1 MAVKIVATHPNA
13 DMDAFGAMVAL
24 RLVHPDLTAWF
35 PGAQEVTLRTLLQGR
50 MYHLPEVSTRELE
63 HADIREVFLVDID
76 GIERLG
82 PLKEIILK
90 RRLPLT
96 AFDHHPGEPRVP
108 DWARVHTLACGSV
121 STLLTHWLMERRVP
135 IPSIEASL
143 ILMGIYEDTGNFRF
157 LETTAKDFQAAAHL
171 LACGADLTLM
181 RRYLVQE
188 LNADQMAILDRF
200 VQDREVHVVNGFRV
214 TLGMAAL
221 RKFVE
226 DVAFVVHRFVEMMG
240 EEIFLAL
247 VEQEGKVYVIGRSRH
262 PRVDISEI
270 VRELGGG
277 GHPGAASAIVKGRT
291 LIEVKERLLEIL
303 RRRLPSRTEAR
314 TIMTPRVHTVEP
326 KTRVIDALEKLN
338 LNRIN
343 ALPVVEG
350 DRPLGAVTRQLVDRA
365 IGHGLA
371 GAACEDIMEAG
382 IPVVDPGTPLESFQ
396 EEILERGKRFVLV
409 QKGGA
414 LVGIITRMD
423 IFRSLLGQEAGVGER
438 LIPRVVEVRK
448 NLENRMPQSWLE
460 RMRALGETAEALGM
474 KAWLVGG
481 IVRDLMLSLPLGDV
495 DVVVEG
501 QGIRLGRALEERLG
515 GRFHPHEK
523 FLTGVWVFPDGSRMD
538 IATARRETYARPGA
552 LPEVEAS
559 ALKHDLYRRDFSVNT
574 LVIALNPGEFGK
586 LMDHF
591 GGLQDL
597 KQRTIRVLHSLS
609 FIEDPTR
616 AFRAV
621 RLCERLNFK
630 LSSDT
635 EKLLRVAL
643 KNRVFD
649 HLSGFRL
656 WEELALLL
664 DLPDAYRA
672 MERLE
677 GLGLLSALHPRLAL
691 SAETQA
697 LFLSAQE
704 VLHWAHIEGIGPEH
718 PAVFAMLSL
727 LRHLDDGE
735 LPAVASR
742 FAFDGGRRALVE
754 DHRRVARDLNIHLY
768 RAELP
773 SQIYVTLRGLDLP
786 FILWGMA
793 AGTDAVQRDK
803 IKLYLTK
810 LRRMGLVVKGR
821 DLLAKGAPAGPR
833 LKEALEKTLL
843 AKMDGYVETREE
855 EMAFALRSFD
865 LKI

>member
-1 MAVKIVATHPNA
+1 
-13 DMDAFGAMVAL
+13 
-24 RLVHPDLTAWF
+24 
-35 PGAQEVTLRTLLQGR
+35 
-50 MYHLPEVSTRELE
+50 
-63 HADIREVFLVDID
+63 
-76 GIERLG
+76 
-82 PLKEIILK
+82 
-90 RRLPLT
+90 
-96 AFDHHPGEPRVP
+96 
-108 DWARVHTLACGSV
+108 
-121 STLLTHWLMERRVP
+121 
-135 IPSIEASL
+135 
-143 ILMGIYEDTGNFRF
+143 
-157 LETTAKDFQAAAHL
+157 
-171 LACGADLTLM
+171 
-181 RRYLVQE
+181 
-188 LNADQMAILDRF
+188 
-200 VQDREVHVVNGFRV
+200 
-214 TLGMAAL
+214 
-221 RKFVE
+221 
-226 DVAFVVHRFVEMMG
+226 
-240 EEIFLAL
+240 
-247 VEQEGKVYVIGRSRH
+247 
-262 PRVDISEI
+262 
-270 VRELGGG
+270 
-277 GHPGAASAIVKGRT
+277 
-291 LIEVKERLLEIL
+291 
-303 RRRLPSRTEAR
+303 
-314 TIMTPRVHTVEP
+314 
-326 KTRVIDALEKLN
+326 
-338 LNRIN
+338 
-343 ALPVVEG
+343 
-350 DRPLGAVTRQLVDRA
+350 
-365 IGHGLA
+365 
-371 GAACEDIMEAG
+371 
-382 IPVVDPGTPLESFQ
+382 
-396 EEILERGKRFVLV
+396 
-409 QKGGA
+409 
-414 LVGIITRMD
+414 
-423 IFRSLLGQEAGVGER
+423 
-438 LIPRVVEVRK
+438 
-448 NLENRMPQSWLE
+448 
-460 RMRALGETAEALGM
+460 MRAMGETAEALGM

-501 QGIRLGRALEERLG
+501 QGIRLGHALEERLG

-523 FLTGVWVFPDGSRMD
+523 FLTGVWVFSDGSRVD

-574 LVIALNPGEFGK
+574 LVVALNPGEFGK

-635 EKLLRVAL
+635 EKLIHVAL

-656 WEELALLL
+656 WEEVALLL

-677 GLGLLSALHPRLAL
+677 GLGLLSALHPRLAF
-691 SAETQA
+691 SPETQA

-718 PAVFAMLSL
+718 PAVFAMLGL

-754 DHRRVARDLNIHLY
+754 DHRRVARELNVNLY

-773 SQIYVTLRGLDLP
+773 SQIHVTLRGLDLP

-793 AGTDAVQRDK
+793 AGTDSVQRNK

-810 LRRMGLVVKGR
+810 LRRVGIVVKGR
-821 DLLAKGAPAGPR
+821 DLMAKGAPAGPR

-855 EMAFALRSFD
+855 EMAFALRSFN